1 MVKRTSKPSHLI
13 KRYNTYF
20 AVLYVPKDIQY
31 IIGKA
36 KFSKST
42 GTDNKKL
49 AETIA
54 QVYVMGWKAEIESA
68 RSKSD
73 DPLIQSA
80 KDIKKLLKSSPAH
93 LVQDAIDEEVAKL
106 NNSKKHIHAEV
117 FEQIAKGKNK
127 YLSDLAKDWKKHEI
141 KRGLKE
147 KTIDQMFSDV
157 ELLTDQFPTAPLI
170 TTESVDLWIKHIA
183 KKGQLTASSVTR
195 IIGSSKNFF
204 KYLQSVKEIPLTAPN
219 PFVVP
224 TEFKISN
231 KPNSK
236 SINKSKSWLP
246 FTPNEV
252 VDLYQKA
259 LEEHQTL
266 ADLILIGMHTGARIE
281 EICSLLCKDIDIK
294 NGSIT
299 IVDAKTDAGERT
311 IPIHPYIKDRI
322 ATLIDESS
330 DDYLLTKLTKNKYG
344 DRSNSIG
351 KRFGRLKTANDY
363 SERYVF
369 HSIRKTFTT
378 MLENAGIG
386 ENLAADI
393 VGHEK
398 PRITYGLYSGGASL
412 EVMRDA
418 IQKISYEFGDKDVK
432 PSGKSKKKPSSKVT
446 TKVQK

>member
-1 MVKRTSKPSHLI
+1 MPKTSKPSYLV

-20 AVLYVPKDIQY
+20 AVLYVPKEIQY

-42 GTDNKKL
+42 GTDNKRL

-80 KDIKKLLKSSPAH
+80 KDIRKLLKSSPSH
-93 LVQDAIDEEVAKL
+93 LVQDAIDEEIAKL
-106 NNSKKHIHAEV
+106 NLAKKEIHAEV
-117 FEQIAKGKNK
+117 FEQIATGKNQ
-127 YLSDLAKDWKKHEI
+127 YLEDVLKNWKKHEED
-141 KRGLKE
+141 RGLSQKN
-147 KTIDQMFSDV
+147 IDQMLSDI
-157 ELLTDQFPTAPLI
+157 EIMTTQFPTAPLI
-170 TTESVDLWIKHIA
+170 TAKSVDLWIRHIA
-183 KKGQLTASSVTR
+183 KKGKLSASSVTR

-204 KYLQSVKEIPLTAPN
+204 KYLQFIEEIPQTEPN

-224 TEFKISN
+224 IEFKISN

-236 SINKSKSWLP
+236 SVNKTQSWLP
-246 FTPNEV
+246 FSPKEIV
-252 VDLYQKA
+252 SLYKIALDENQK
-259 LEEHQTL
+259 L
-266 ADLILIGMHTGARIE
+266 ADLILIAMYTGARIE
-281 EICSLLCKDIDIK
+281 EICSLLCKDIDLK
-294 NGSIT
+294 EESIT
-299 IVDAKTDAGERT
+299 IVDAKTEAGERT

-322 ATLIDESS
+322 EKLIEDST
-330 DDYLLTKLTKNKYG
+330 DDYLLSSLTKNKYG
-344 DRSNSIG
+344 DRANALG
-351 KRFGRLKTANDY
+351 QRFGRLKTRQKF
-363 SERYVF
+363 SSRHVF

-378 MLENAGIG
+378 ILENAGVG

-412 EVMRDA
+412 EVMREA
-418 IQKISYEFGDKDVK
+418 IKKISYDFGE
-432 PSGKSKKKPSSKVT
+432 KS
-446 TKVQK
+446 